1 MLGRSIRKQIMPIC
15 TFSAQVSGASIG
27 VDRCR
32 QVLSQVL
39 TNPVS
44 NFGLTLLEVKPVS
57 DLSFW
62 PEIRVRQ
69 VLVFSP
75 LVTNLFQ
82 HGFRGVKP
90 SKMVRF

>member
-39 TNPVS
+39 TNPVLD
-44 NFGLTLLEVKPVS
+44 FGLTLLES
-57 DLSFW
+57 DLNFW

-69 VLVFSP
+69 VWHFL
-75 LVTNLFQ
+75 
-82 HGFRGVKP
+82 R
-90 SKMVRF
+90 

>member
-1 MLGRSIRKQIMPIC
+1 MV
-15 TFSAQVSGASIG
+15 QVSGASIG

-32 QVLSQVL
+32 QVLSQVS
-39 TNPVS
+39 TNPAL

-90 SKMVRF
+90 SKMVGFEVFKDPDDSI